1 VGQQLVRELN
11 LLEKDCYILSSDLM
25 SLALASLGRLY
36 VLYIYNSVLRA
47 VLSNGQRLD
56 AMDTI

>member
-1 VGQQLVRELN
+1 MGQQPVRELN

>member
-1 VGQQLVRELN
+1 VGQQPVRELN
-11 LLEKDCYILSSDLM
+11 LLEKDCYILSSNLM

>member
-1 VGQQLVRELN
+1 VGQQPVRELN

>member
-1 VGQQLVRELN
+1 MGQQPVRELN
-11 LLEKDCYILSSDLM
+11 LLEKDCYILSSNLM

>member
-36 VLYIYNSVLRA
+36 VLYIYNSVLRT